1 MKFCQL
7 KEYNKNIF
15 LQKSGKNEA
24 GRLFLD
30 LILFSQKALF
40 EVKAIGL
47 QFRFNIF

>member
-15 LQKSGKNEA
+15 LQKSCKNED
-24 GRLFLD
+24 GRLFPD

-40 EVKAIGL
+40 EVKASGL